1 MFSDQL
7 RKLLSGITTS
17 IGKTLGK
24 IGIHANFVTF
34 LVLIF
39 GFWAG
44 YYIYIGEYGLAIL
57 MIIISGICDGID
69 GAVAKANQKETKF
82 GALLDSTTDKV
93 TEISWY
99 LAFIMVPSTV
109 DLTLPAFLACS
120 AFMVASYIS
129 KHAKADGGKSGGGLM
144 ERKERLIL
152 IIIGLLSANN
162 GRIDVLFWCLWAI
175 AIGSSITALQRFYK
189 NYKILSEMK

>member
-1 MFSDQL
+1 MLTDQL
-7 RKLLSGITTS
+7 RKLLSGLTTS
-17 IGKTLGK
+17 IGKTLGG

-34 LVLIF
+34 LVLVF
-39 GFWAG
+39 GFWAA
-44 YYIYIGEYGLAIL
+44 YYISIGEYGLAIL
-57 MIIISGICDGID
+57 MILISGICDGID

-99 LAFIMVPSTV
+99 LAFILVPSTV
-109 DLTLPAFLACS
+109 NLIIPSFLACS

-152 IIIGLLSANN
+152 IIIGLLSASN
-162 GRIDVLFWCLWAI
+162 GRPDILFWCLWII
-175 AIGSSITALQRFYK
+175 ALGSTITAWQRFYK